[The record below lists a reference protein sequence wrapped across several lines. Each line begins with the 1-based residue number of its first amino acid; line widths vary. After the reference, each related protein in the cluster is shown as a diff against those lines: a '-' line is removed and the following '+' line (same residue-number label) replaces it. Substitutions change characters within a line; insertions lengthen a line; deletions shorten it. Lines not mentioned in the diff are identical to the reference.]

1 MKTVKSIQ
9 TRKNQTNNNSL
20 TLNNQ
25 TIMKTKM
32 YSISKKAFLAM
43 TIAFVFSTFLK
54 AQLDISAGTN
64 TQAPVSE
71 EREGNTG
78 TYTASGTHAAGDQFT
93 WEIWADTPPVA
104 VEDGLGANIIDGGS
118 GTAADP
124 YVVNWTDDLSAIV
137 VQWAPDATPGITN
150 TNGNVSVQKRLAAAA
165 GGCLSP
171 IQSWDID
178 FWSAAT
184 ASMATADAAYCSG
197 APIGGTVTINLTGA
211 PDDGVLD
218 GFAVDYTITA
228 PDLEEADGTSW
239 DGITDVAT
247 SNAGTVTIDL
257 PAELIDVSLAQAG
270 GTFTITLDRM
280 NDDFTGDGTLGDD
293 TFIIT
298 VYSIP
303 DTGDISSSSSLTRR

>member
-1 MKTVKSIQ
+1 MKTLKSTQ
-9 TRKNQTNNNSL
+9 TRINQTNNNSL
-20 TLNNQ
+20 TLKNQ
-25 TIMKTKM
+25 KVMKTKK
-32 YSISKKAFLAM
+32 YSISKKAFVAVAF
-43 TIAFVFSTFLK
+43 AFVFSTALK

-64 TQAPVSE
+64 TQTPVSE
-71 EREGNTG
+71 EREENLG
-78 TYTASGTHAAGDQFT
+78 TYTAIGTHAVGDQFT
-93 WEIWADTPPVA
+93 WEIWADVAPVSVESGA
-104 VEDGLGANIIDGGS
+104 VDIIDGGS
-118 GTAADP
+118 GTSADP
-124 YVVNWTDDLSAIV
+124 YVVFWTDDLSSID
-137 VQWAPDATPGITN
+137 VQWAADASPGIDN
-150 TNGNVSVQKRLAAAA
+150 TNGNVSVQKRLAVAA

-178 FWSAAT
+178 FWSVAT
-184 ASMATADAAYCSG
+184 ASMATADASYCSG
-197 APIGGTVTINLTGA
+197 AAIGGTVTIDLTGA
-211 PDDGVLD
+211 PDGVLD

-247 SNAGTVTIDL
+247 SDAGTVTIDL

-298 VYSIP
+298 VSAIP
-303 DTGDISSSSSLTRR
+303 DTGVIQSTSSLTRR

>member
-1 MKTVKSIQ
+1 
-9 TRKNQTNNNSL
+9 
-20 TLNNQ
+20 
-25 TIMKTKM
+25 MKTKM
-32 YSISKKAFLAM
+32 YSISKKAFMAVA
-43 TIAFVFSTFLK
+43 IAFAFTSLLK

-64 TQAPVSE
+64 TQTPVSE

-78 TYTASGTHAAGDQFT
+78 TYTASGTHVAGDQFT
-93 WEIWADTPPVA
+93 WEVWADTPPLA
-104 VEDGLGANIIDGGS
+104 VEDGAGTNMISSGA

-124 YVVNWTDDLSAIV
+124 YVVNWTDDLSAIE
-137 VQWAPDATPGITN
+137 VQWAADAAPGITN
-150 TNGNVSVQKRLAAAA
+150 TNGNVSVQKRLAVAA

-197 APIGGTVTINLTGA
+197 AAIGGTVTINLTGA

-239 DGITDVAT
+239 DGNTGVAT

-280 NDDFTGDGTLGDD
+280 NDDFTGDGTIGDD
-293 TFIIT
+293 TFVIT
-298 VYSIP
+298 VYATP
-303 DTGDISSSSSLTRR
+303 DTGVIQSTSSLTRR